1 MTDPSPA
8 RHPGFDAGAASN
20 AELLARLLCEPPSG
34 PRALRAAERLL
45 ERAGSLRALF
55 ASQTTG
61 GPHERPLTA
70 HRWSRLP
77 AAVELVRRSLAEQLG
92 ERPSLASPEA
102 VRHFLCLW
110 LRERPSE
117 CFAVLF
123 LDTRNR
129 LITAQ
134 VMFHGSVNQTVVHPR
149 EVARRALELNAAA
162 LIVVHNHPSGVA
174 EPSTADRML
183 TDGLRS
189 ALKTLDLPVL
199 DHLIVG
205 GNRCFS
211 FAESGLLGTG

>member
-1 MTDPSPA
+1 MTDPSPV
-8 RHPGFDAGAASN
+8 RQPGFEPGAASN
-20 AELLARLLCEPPSG
+20 AELLAQLLFEPPPG
-34 PRALRAAERLL
+34 PRALRSAQRLL
-45 ERAGSLRALF
+45 ERAGSLRALL
-55 ASQTTG
+55 ASQTPG
-61 GPHERPLTA
+61 GPLERSIRARLN
-70 HRWSRLP
+70 RLP
-77 AAVELVRRSLAEQLG
+77 AAVELVRRSLAEHLG

-123 LDTRNR
+123 LDTQNR

-134 VMFHGSVNQTVVHPR
+134 VMFQGSVSQTVVHPR

-162 LIVVHNHPSGVA
+162 LIVAHNHPSGVA
-174 EPSTADRML
+174 EPSMADRML

-211 FAESGLLGTG
+211 FAESGLLRAS